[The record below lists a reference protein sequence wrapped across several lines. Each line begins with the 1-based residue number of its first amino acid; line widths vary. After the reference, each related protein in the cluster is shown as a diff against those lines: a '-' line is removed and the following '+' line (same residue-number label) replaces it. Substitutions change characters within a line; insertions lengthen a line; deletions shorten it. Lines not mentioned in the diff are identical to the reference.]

1 MMRLCV
7 RLRKQFM
14 IEVEHLTFKYD
25 QVDVLK
31 DVSFSVKEG
40 EFLGI
45 IGPNGGGKTTL
56 LKLLIGFLVPTEGKI
71 NVSDTRFAYV
81 PQNMRFD
88 RHFPISVMELVL
100 GGRLS
105 ELPWYG
111 IFRNEDKEIAK
122 EALQQI
128 GLYHL
133 KDQAF
138 GTLSGGQQQRCLIA
152 RALASKP
159 RILFLDE
166 PTANVDSDASYEIMN
181 LLQQLKGKMTI
192 LMVTHDLQTA
202 INQVDRVLCVQ
213 QSAVTYTPIEV
224 CEHYAL
230 GLYHPP
236 LLTLKS
242 DKTNA

>member
-1 MMRLCV
+1 M
-7 RLRKQFM
+7 KEM
-14 IEVEHLTFKYD
+14 IQAEHLYFRYD
-25 QVDVLK
+25 ESEVLK
-31 DVSFSVKEG
+31 DLNFSVSAG

-56 LKLLIGFLVPTEGKI
+56 LQLMAGFLTPTKGLLKVAGKNPQASQKSI
-71 NVSDTRFAYV
+71 GYV

-100 GGRLS
+100 GGRLAH
-105 ELPWYG
+105 LPWYG
-111 IFRNEDKEIAK
+111 LFKKTDMQIAE
-122 EALQQI
+122 EALDGI

-133 KDQAF
+133 KNRAF

-159 RILFLDE
+159 DILFLDE
-166 PTANVDSDASYEIMN
+166 PTANVDAEAQSEILRILN
-181 LLQQLKGKMTI
+181 ALKGSMTI
-192 LMVTHDLQTA
+192 LMVTHDLKTA
-202 INQVDRVLCVQ
+202 INQVDRVLCIQ
-213 QSAVTYTPIEV
+213 QTAISYSPQEV

-236 LLTLKS
+236 LLSLRK
-242 DKTNA
+242 NANE